1 MLKARIIV
9 LIQILAFTVASTVGT
24 AQAAMIGTADH
35 FASSAREQQLARVDA
50 VLASDAVQEQL
61 IALGVSPEDAMA
73 RVAALSAEEL
83 QLLAQQMDEM
93 PAGGILGV
101 LGVILVVLIIL
112 EVIGVT
118 NVFTKL

>member
-1 MLKARIIV
+1 MLKTRIIV
-9 LIQILAFTVASTVGT
+9 LIQILALIVAGTIGT

-35 FASSAREQQLARVDA
+35 FADAAREQQLARVDA

-61 IALGVSPEDAMA
+61 IALGVNPEDAMA

-83 QLLAQQMDEM
+83 QLLAQQIDEL

-101 LGVILVVLIIL
+101 LGVILVVLIVL
-112 EVIGVT
+112 EVLGVT

>member
-1 MLKARIIV
+1 M
-9 LIQILAFTVASTVGT
+9 
-24 AQAAMIGTADH
+24 
-35 FASSAREQQLARVDA
+35 
-50 VLASDAVQEQL
+50 ASDAVQEQL

-101 LGVILVVLIIL
+101 LGVILVVLIVL